1 PTAGRSPRSTVM
13 TLHPQEHD
21 TLSIVQDGRWHD
33 GCDDAMR
40 AHVDAFATCLDIV
53 RVGSLIA
60 SDYHASLRSSHV
72 PASGVVWW
80 RMQRRTRQEA
90 IRAASRVIT
99 VVQAI
104 AVAAGVAVAIGI
116 LVATSRAFSFG
127 PADISHAVLA
137 QWGIPLIIALASW
150 LPLAP
155 VAVYLAVSKD

>member
-1 PTAGRSPRSTVM
+1 M
-13 TLHPQEHD
+13 TNCPQEHE
-21 TLSIVQDGRWHD
+21 TLSIVQAGRWPD

-40 AHVDAFATCLDIV
+40 AHVDACATCADIV

-60 SDYHASLRSSHV
+60 ADYHASLRSSHV

-150 LPLAP
+150 LALAP

>member
-1 PTAGRSPRSTVM
+1 MNCPQENETLSLVQAGRWP
-13 TLHPQEHD
+13 
-21 TLSIVQDGRWHD
+21 D

-40 AHVDAFATCLDIV
+40 THAAGCSTCADIV

-60 SDYHASLRSSHV
+60 ADYHASLRSSHV

-90 IRAASRVIT
+90 IRTASRVIT

-104 AVAAGVAVAIGI
+104 AVAAGVAVAIAI
-116 LVATSRAFSFG
+116 LVATGRAFSFS
-127 PADISHAVLA
+127 PSEVSRTVLA
-137 QWGIPLIIALASW
+137 QWGVPLIIGLVSW
-150 LPLAP
+150 LALAP

>member
-1 PTAGRSPRSTVM
+1 M
-13 TLHPQEHD
+13 TNCPQEQE
-21 TLSIVQDGRWHD
+21 TLSIVQAGRWPD

-40 AHVDAFATCLDIV
+40 AHAAACPTCGDIV

-60 SDYHASLRSSHV
+60 ADYHASLRTSHV

-80 RMQRRTRQEA
+80 RMQRRARQEA
-90 IRAASRVIT
+90 IRTASRVIT

-116 LVATSRAFSFG
+116 LAATSRAFSFG
-127 PADISHAVLA
+127 AGDVSKAVLA
-137 QWGIPLIIALASW
+137 QWSIPLIIALASW
-150 LPLAP
+150 LMLAP

>member
-1 PTAGRSPRSTVM
+1 MTNCPQENETLSMVQAGRWP
-13 TLHPQEHD
+13 
-21 TLSIVQDGRWHD
+21 D

-40 AHVDAFATCLDIV
+40 THLDACSTCADIV

-60 SDYHASLRSSHV
+60 ADYHASLRTAHV
-72 PASGVVWW
+72 PASGLVWW

-90 IRAASRVIT
+90 IRTASRVIT

-127 PADISHAVLA
+127 AADLSKAVLA
-137 QWGIPLIIALASW
+137 QWSIPLIIGLVSW
-150 LPLAP
+150 LALAP

>member
-1 PTAGRSPRSTVM
+1 MNCPQENETLSLVQAGRWPN
-13 TLHPQEHD
+13 
-21 TLSIVQDGRWHD
+21 

-40 AHVDAFATCLDIV
+40 SHAAACSTCADIV

-60 SDYHASLRSSHV
+60 ADYHASLRSSHV

-80 RMQRRTRQEA
+80 RMQRRARQEA
-90 IRAASRVIT
+90 IRTASRVIT

-116 LVATSRAFSFG
+116 LAATSRAFSFG
-127 PADISHAVLA
+127 AGDLSKAILA
-137 QWGIPLIIALASW
+137 QWGIPLLIALASW
-150 LPLAP
+150 LALAP

>member
-1 PTAGRSPRSTVM
+1 M
-13 TLHPQEHD
+13 NCPQENE
-21 TLSIVQDGRWHD
+21 TLSIVQAGRWPD

-40 AHVDAFATCLDIV
+40 THAAACPTCGDIV

-60 SDYHASLRSSHV
+60 ADYHASIRSAHV
-72 PASGVVWW
+72 PASA
-80 RMQRRTRQEA
+80 RQEA
-90 IRAASRVIT
+90 IRTASRVIT

-127 PADISHAVLA
+127 AADLSKAVLA

-150 LPLAP
+150 LALAP

>member
-1 PTAGRSPRSTVM
+1 MNCPQENETLLLVQAGRWP
-13 TLHPQEHD
+13 
-21 TLSIVQDGRWHD
+21 D

-40 AHVDAFATCLDIV
+40 AHTAACSTCADIV

-60 SDYHASLRSSHV
+60 GDYHASLRTSHV

-80 RMQRRTRQEA
+80 RMQRRARQEA
-90 IRAASRVIT
+90 IRTASRVIT

-116 LVATSRAFSFG
+116 LVVTSRAFSFG
-127 PADISHAVLA
+127 AGDLSKAVLA
-137 QWGIPLIIALASW
+137 QWSIPLIIALASW
-150 LPLAP
+150 LALAP

>member
-1 PTAGRSPRSTVM
+1 MNCPQENETLLLVQAGRWP
-13 TLHPQEHD
+13 H
-21 TLSIVQDGRWHD
+21 

-40 AHVDAFATCLDIV
+40 AHTAACSTCADIV

-60 SDYHASLRSSHV
+60 ADYHASLRSSHV

-90 IRAASRVIT
+90 IRTASRVIT

-116 LVATSRAFSFG
+116 LVATSRSFALT
-127 PADISHAVLA
+127 PAGLSRTVLA
-137 QWGIPLIIALASW
+137 QWAVPLLIALASW
-150 LPLAP
+150 LALAP

>member
-1 PTAGRSPRSTVM
+1 M
-13 TLHPQEHD
+13 NCPQENE
-21 TLSIVQDGRWHD
+21 TLSIVQAGRWPD

-40 AHVDAFATCLDIV
+40 SHSAACDTCADIV

-60 SDYHASLRSSHV
+60 ADFHASLRSSPV

-80 RMQRRTRQEA
+80 RMQRRARQEA
-90 IRAASRVIT
+90 IHTASRVIT

-127 PADISHAVLA
+127 PGDFSKAVLA

-150 LPLAP
+150 LALAP

>member
-1 PTAGRSPRSTVM
+1 M
-13 TLHPQEHD
+13 NCPQEHE
-21 TLSIVQDGRWHD
+21 TLAIVQAGRWPD

-40 AHVDAFATCLDIV
+40 THAAACSTCADVV

-60 SDYHASLRSSHV
+60 ADYHASLRRAHV

-80 RMQRRTRQEA
+80 RMQRRTRQDA
-90 IRAASRVIT
+90 IRTASRVIT

-116 LVATSRAFSFG
+116 LVATGRAFAFS
-127 PADISHAVLA
+127 PAELSRTVLA
-137 QWGIPLIIALASW
+137 QWGLPLIIGLVSW
-150 LPLAP
+150 LALAP